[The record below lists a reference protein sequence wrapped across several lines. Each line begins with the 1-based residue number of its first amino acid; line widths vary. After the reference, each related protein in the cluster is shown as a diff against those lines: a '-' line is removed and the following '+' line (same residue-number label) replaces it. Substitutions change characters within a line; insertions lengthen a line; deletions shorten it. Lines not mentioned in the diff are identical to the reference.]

1 MYNKS
6 TSRMSTMT
14 KAKIALAI
22 ALVLGGASAALASND
37 NEPSGGFVVSG
48 SLDGVNPAYHP
59 DIFSNPATAR
69 SYGFVRTQQGTW
81 EAVPSHTAPVR
92 EAR

>member
-6 TSRMSTMT
+6 PSRMSTMT

>member
-1 MYNKS
+1 MYKKR
-6 TSRMSTMT
+6 TSQMSIMT
-14 KAKIALAI
+14 KTKIAFAI